1 MSRLSPKTAPRLP
14 ATAFAVLITLAVA
27 EAPAQVLIEGQ
38 RATAPAKSCVQQI
51 RQDRL
56 QEPQAVRA
64 ALDQCIR
71 ARMAE
76 RQARPAPV
84 RPQAVAP

>member
-1 MSRLSPKTAPRLP
+1 MSRLSPKTALRLP
-14 ATAFAVLITLAVA
+14 ATALALLITLAAA
-27 EAPAQVLIEGQ
+27 EASAQVVIEGQ

-64 ALDQCIR
+64 ALDQCMR
-71 ARMAE
+71 AKMAE
-76 RQARPAPV
+76 RQARPAPA

>member
-1 MSRLSPKTAPRLP
+1 MSRLSPKTASPLR
-14 ATAFAVLITLAVA
+14 ATTFAALMALATTAV
-27 EAPAQVLIEGQ
+27 PAQVVIEGQ

-64 ALDQCIR
+64 ALDQCMR
-71 ARMAE
+71 AKMAE

-84 RPQAVAP
+84 RPQSVAP